1 MIILDERNFVRPAL
15 ESKDFGIFD
24 FFEEL
29 TVVDTASFSQLGLTR
44 RADVLL
50 IDART
55 LLGKRRGPDD
65 FRAVLNTFL
74 GAMFFYEATDE
85 EARRWVEAEAPL
97 LSKMIGGHALP
108 MPELSWTIL
117 SNQLQFLWGLLED
130 QRKLQKHMAQ
140 LSLELDQ
147 VLQNAEEEMHR
158 AKHLHA
164 ALVPRRTEEIRGILF
179 QNRYAA
185 GNGGGGEL
193 YDLIQTS
200 TKVYQVLLSSQSYL
214 ISSAVIGLLAQHKD
228 RGFDPEAFLRDFRTE
243 TETINRAR
251 KTRAEVEL
259 LLTELDLASQTLTF
273 LTDGKAELL
282 SLTKGLIRPV
292 RGQSIRLEKAEK
304 VVVFSP
310 GFLFNWKEAC
320 PGKLLA
326 NFIEG
331 QKQLPAAEVLTE
343 LFIALKETSGA
354 GFLKRDATVALME
367 VTRHGIHKV

>member
-15 ESKDFGIFD
+15 ESKDFGFFD

-29 TVVDTASFSQLGLTR
+29 KVLDAAAFSKLGLTR

-50 IDART
+50 VDTRT
-55 LLGKRRGPDD
+55 LLLKRDNLD
-65 FRAVLNTFL
+65 AFRAVLNTFL
-74 GAMFFYEATDE
+74 GAVFFYDAADD
-85 EARRWVEAEAPL
+85 EARAWVEAEAPL
-97 LSKMIGGHALP
+97 LSKIIGGHGLP
-108 MPELSWTIL
+108 MPALNWTIL

-140 LSLELDQ
+140 LSVELDQ

-164 ALVPRRTEEIRGILF
+164 ALVPRRTEEIRGIVF

-200 TKVYQVLLSSQSYL
+200 TKVYQILLSSQSYL
-214 ISSAVIGLLAQHKD
+214 ISSAVIGILAQHKE
-228 RGFDPEAFLRDFRTE
+228 RGFDPESFLTDFRAE
-243 TETINRAR
+243 AETINRSR
-251 KTRAEVEL
+251 KSRAEVDL

-273 LTDGKAELL
+273 LTDSKAELL
-282 SLTKGLIRPV
+282 SFPKGLVRPV
-292 RGQSIRLEKAEK
+292 RGQSFRLEKAEK

-310 GFLFNWKEAC
+310 GFLFNWKEAY
-320 PGKLLA
+320 PGKVLA
-326 NFIEG
+326 TVIEG
-331 QKQLPAAEVLTE
+331 HMQLPAAEILAE